1 MMNNNLTPEEIQ
13 LNISA
18 ALDSVDLINKT
29 TSSQEDIE
37 LSISHL
43 KIMMSKDWF
52 ENALTEEQKTNIIKI
67 IKI

>member
-1 MMNNNLTPEEIQ
+1 MNNNLTPEEIQ

>member
-1 MMNNNLTPEEIQ
+1 MIKNNLTTEEIQ